1 MSDSRTTLYT
11 VTVRCVPRQCEL
23 QNLACSVHENVVPE
37 FHNPAITR
45 ETKAFM
51 LSLGGGHEGA
61 KGVGWNPASNSE
73 GGEGF
78 VVREVQG
85 RRAPLNTKGVET
97 SANITGYCQNPSRHG
112 ATKQWQILVPT
123 ATPQL
128 CGGTEWGTV
137 ATQCNSP

>member
-1 MSDSRTTLYT
+1 MLETGGDVRLTYNFVHSNSELRAPTTSCANSKIL
-11 VTVRCVPRQCEL
+11 RVP
-23 QNLACSVHENVVPE
+23 S
-37 FHNPAITR
+37 
-45 ETKAFM
+45 TKMLCRNFTILRLLGKPRPSC

-112 ATKQWQILVPT
+112 AMKQ
-123 ATPQL
+123 
-128 CGGTEWGTV
+128 
-137 ATQCNSP
+137 